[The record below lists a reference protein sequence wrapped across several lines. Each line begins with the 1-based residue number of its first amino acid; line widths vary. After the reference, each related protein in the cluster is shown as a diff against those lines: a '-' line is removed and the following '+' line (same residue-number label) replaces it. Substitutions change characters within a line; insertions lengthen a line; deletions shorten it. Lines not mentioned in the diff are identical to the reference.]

1 MCDTAKKDYKLTP
14 YDITVNTITQDNMFK
29 GTIAIC
35 IIYAIFAAILMIAA
49 FVSSNIYDLLFNK
62 FLPFT
67 MVYIIG
73 TIIIIMLF
81 ATYIMTFKPKKYKK
95 INDFEYISCP
105 DYWKLQTQ
113 SEDTVKDIFDPSYP
127 AKLFQYK
134 CVMDDDIFD
143 RAKLFNT
150 DTSSVL
156 QYKMSNNSVNLNAN
170 NALRDFYTTAIDSDK
185 FSKSTS
191 NNIHHLYK
199 SITAHDVAHCVKVV
213 DEDDCSGSSEPIN
226 NFRYKLTSNALI
238 MNNYK
243 FDKSDSKFLP
253 LTKLT
258 YPNTGHITWSYNNN
272 NTAIVERGGKVF
284 ATMKTTIVNWNDV
297 TYEML
302 LSTFL
307 EEKLKTTTAETQ
319 TGWLYLYNISPSSSK
334 FYIYGQL
341 KVDIETKVIT
351 YEPLTAIKGYTYVS
365 VPANGVDS
373 IVEYDAAITSDLV
386 NNKNI
391 LMGIKVGYTTT
402 QGIGGKNIDFTNFI
416 TATKIENGPLLQIY
430 DPALERPDIIS
441 TPSDAIYAVNN
452 TKNIPLVCDQVYPLF
467 LAYNEEENDNGY
479 GNELRCAYSRIC
491 NVPWSDM
498 HCD

>member
-156 QYKMSNNSVNLNAN
+156 HYKMSNNSVNLKTDNT
-170 NALRDFYTTAIDSDK
+170 LRDFYTVAIDSDK

-199 SITAHDVAHCVKVV
+199 SIIAQKDYCVKVV
-213 DEDDCSGSSEPIN
+213 DEDDCTRASEPIN

-243 FDKSDSKFLP
+243 FDKSVSKFIP

-258 YPNTGHITWSYNNN
+258 YPNTGHITWSYNNDI
-272 NTAIVERGGKVF
+272 TTIVERGGQAF
-284 ATMKTTIVNWNDV
+284 TGMITTIVNWNDV

-319 TGWLYLYNISPSSSK
+319 TGWLYLYNISSSSN

-351 YEPLTAIKGYTYVS
+351 YEPLTAIKGITYVAS
-365 VPANGVDS
+365 
-373 IVEYDAAITSDLV
+373 DAAKTTISATVATIDVALV

-391 LMGIKVGYTTT
+391 LMGIKVGYTTNQLVGST
-402 QGIGGKNIDFTNFI
+402 NIEFTNFMA
-416 TATKIENGPLLQIY
+416 ATKIENGPLLQIY
-430 DPALERPDIIS
+430 NPTLERPEIS
-441 TPSDAIYAVNN
+441 SSPSNTIYDADN